1 MDHLL
6 LHCPTVSKLWTIV
19 WSLFG
24 LHWVAPHRA
33 LDLLA
38 SWQGTFGRRRNI
50 SFWRDVLHCI
60 MRSLW

>member
-6 LHCPTVSKLWTIV
+6 LHCPTVSELWTIV

-38 SWQGTFGRRRNI
+38 SWQGTFGRR
-50 SFWRDVLHCI
+50 
-60 MRSLW
+60 